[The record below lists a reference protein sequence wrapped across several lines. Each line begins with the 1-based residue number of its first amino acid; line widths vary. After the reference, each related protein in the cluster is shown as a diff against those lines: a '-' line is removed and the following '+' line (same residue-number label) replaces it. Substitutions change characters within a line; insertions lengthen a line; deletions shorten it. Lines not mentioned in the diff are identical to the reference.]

1 MSYFDKT
8 ESEIGLLSSM
18 YLLGCCCGALIFSC
32 LAFNY
37 GRKFLFN
44 ITIIIYAISVIGVC
58 LSYSYNMLLICRFF
72 TGIFFI
78 LYFTFYN

>member
-37 GRKFLFN
+37 GRKSLFN
-44 ITIIIYAISVIGVC
+44 ITIIIYAISVIGVS
-58 LSYSYNMLLICRFF
+58 LSYSYNMLLVFRFF
-72 TGIFFI
+72 TGIFLFV
-78 LYFTFYN
+78 